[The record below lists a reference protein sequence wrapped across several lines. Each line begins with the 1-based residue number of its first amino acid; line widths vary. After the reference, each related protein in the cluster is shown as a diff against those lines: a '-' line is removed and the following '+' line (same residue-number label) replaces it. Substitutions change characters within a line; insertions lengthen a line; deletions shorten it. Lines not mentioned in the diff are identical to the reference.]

1 MQITITARHFDL
13 TKAIRDYVEES
24 TSRLEKYFDHI
35 INVHFVLSLDNNQNN
50 VEMILHIPKNNL
62 KSEATEKDM
71 YVAIDASIDRM
82 EAQIKKLKGKWTDH
96 HQKTSVKESAHFV
109 YANLIEG
116 QKKKTVKTKR
126 IVAEIMS
133 VDEALDK
140 FEELKEPYLIFKN
153 IETDNINVLV
163 RKDEQHY
170 KLLEP

>member
-71 YVAIDASIDRM
+71 YVAIWCM
-82 EAQIKKLKGKWTDH
+82 PT
-96 HQKTSVKESAHFV
+96 
-109 YANLIEG
+109 
-116 QKKKTVKTKR
+116 
-126 IVAEIMS
+126 
-133 VDEALDK
+133 
-140 FEELKEPYLIFKN
+140 
-153 IETDNINVLV
+153 
-163 RKDEQHY
+163 
-170 KLLEP
+170 